1 VGYQPLPFGEERK
14 EMRLIVFDLDGTLVD
29 SREMILA
36 IHRHIFPEHGL
47 PVPSEDAIMGLV
59 GLSHR
64 QVFGGLVGEDG
75 PIDSL
80 IDAYK
85 TRAWAFREGGLYP
98 ERLFPGTAELIAA
111 LRDRLDCRLAIATGK
126 GRRGTDRLIEM
137 HGWTGIFTSTH
148 TSDDCPSKPDPTMI
162 LRAQAAAAEA
172 TGIGPVETIMI
183 GDSIF
188 DMKMALAAGARPI
201 GVAWGH
207 QPSAQLSAAGAT
219 AIAEDFAHLGRLLA

>member
-1 VGYQPLPFGEERK
+1 
-14 EMRLIVFDLDGTLVD
+14 MRLIVFDLDGTLVD

-47 PVPSEDAIMGLV
+47 KVPAEEAIMALV

-64 QVFGGLVGEDG
+64 QVFAALVGEDG

-85 TRAWAFREGGLYP
+85 RQAWALRAADAHSEN
-98 ERLFPGTAELIAA
+98 LFPGAADLIET
-111 LRDRLDCRLAIATGK
+111 LRRRTDCRLAIATGK

-137 HGWTGIFTSTH
+137 HRWAGVFTSIH

-162 LRAQAAAAEA
+162 LRAKTAVTAA
-172 TGIGPVETIMI
+172 TGTAPADTVMI

-207 QPSAQLSAAGAT
+207 QPPAQLSAAGAT
-219 AIAEDFAHLGRLLA
+219 AIAEDVAHLGRLLA